1 MHKSIAIYADTDSNI
16 NMKHEDR
23 IATDLEI
30 IRSKNRETAMQEAE
44 SRKEDCYDINLRT
57 S

>member
-30 IRSKNRETAMQEAE
+30 MRSKNRETAIQEAE